1 MFLFFFRRSNPRL
14 DSKLL
19 TGTNNTLISG
29 NPNWRRRNSKGWIV
43 PLMSVSCSVITPVFH
58 ASSQHIELDYHYV
71 GDLVA
76 AGYVEISIVPSHL
89 QVVAYIVTKGLTSPV
104 FSPSLCILLLLSLR
118 GSIIN

>member
-43 PLMSVSCSVITPVFH
+43 PLMSVRWWHISLLKDLLHQSSVQAY
-58 ASSQHIELDYHYV
+58 ASYFYL
-71 GDLVA
+71 A
-76 AGYVEISIVPSHL
+76 
-89 QVVAYIVTKGLTSPV
+89 
-104 FSPSLCILLLLSLR
+104 
-118 GSIIN
+118 